1 MSKLTDYLQELNM
14 LPNQSGGSLKHRLN
28 AGVSDQGIA
37 WIKLASTNNTAY
49 YIFATND
56 GRLQVNTAEP
66 TANTDGT
73 TVTITQIDTTALVP
87 VGTRFRDKNSNEFI
101 YMQGV
106 ASLDATHNW
115 VTFDDA
121 YVTSLL
127 AAGAKGQVAIAMSVL
142 SSSTATFGWYQV
154 LGKCAVA
161 GTDTIATGAVLYI
174 DASSG
179 RVDDSA
185 VTGDLVLGAVSRSTD
200 SSTNIAT
207 VTLNYPQV
215 TTKIG

>member
-1 MSKLTDYLQELNM
+1 MSLLSDYLQELNA
-14 LPNQSGGSLKHRLN
+14 LPGQAGGSLRHKLN
-28 AGVSDQGIA
+28 MGISSAGIP
-37 WIKLASTNNTAY
+37 WLKLASVGNTQY
-49 YIFATND
+49 FLFVTND
-56 GRLQVNTAEP
+56 GRLSITNAEP
-66 TANTDGT
+66 AANTDGT
-73 TVTITQIDTTALVP
+73 TVTVTQIDTTALVP
-87 VGTRFRDKNSNEFI
+87 VGTRIKVGASEFI

-121 YVTSLL
+121 YVTTLL
-127 AAGAKGQVAIAMSVL
+127 AAGAKGQVAVAMSVL
-142 SSSTATFGWYQV
+142 SSATATFGWYQV

-161 GTDTIATGAVLYI
+161 ATDAVATGAVLYI
-174 DASSG
+174 DATAG

-185 VTGDLVLGAVSRSTD
+185 VTGDLVLGVVSRSTD